1 MIEKRST
8 RVVLLVIL
16 LAVFTALGFF
26 MGNTYAA
33 KQAAEVNDTWYDHMA
48 YAHQVGR
55 AFEQQDF
62 GRLFDLFYS
71 PAKENL
77 PDEVRQRL
85 AVFEGVTMTLLGSTT
100 SDRSA
105 TSFQLLFQVDGTPPP
120 AFQKQFPCWYLLQ
133 EKNAQ
138 LGLWVEIV
146 EEDDGSLGFNM
157 SSGEI
162 LTPRVGL

>member
-1 MIEKRST
+1 MIEKKST
-8 RVVLLVIL
+8 RIALLVIL

-26 MGNTYAA
+26 LGNAYAA
-33 KQAAEVNDTWYDHMA
+33 KQATEVDDVWWDHAA
-48 YAHQVGR
+48 YADEVGQ

-62 GRLFDLFYS
+62 DRLFDLFYS

-100 SDRSA
+100 RDMSG

-120 AFQKQFPCWYLLQ
+120 AFQEQFPCWYMLQ
-133 EKNAQ
+133 EENAQ
-138 LGLWVEIV
+138 LGLWVDILEA
-146 EEDDGSLGFNM
+146 DDGSLGFNM
-157 SSGEI
+157 NSGQI
-162 LTPRVGL
+162 LTTRVGL